1 MDLSHLIKP
10 IIIDVP
16 RIGEVSMDVMG
27 EPFEPWLARG
37 IKEGRWTTGEALVRG
52 LLREQGRVVT
62 GHAQA
67 ENPELG
73 EPPTAGQV
81 NALNDAEL
89 DTLAAS
95 LLVKAKGIFR
105 PQFEAIKGK
114 KVQYR
119 RKAELESLTQPLV
132 DEPPVARLLRL
143 TTLKADDGDLRQT
156 KLRQDAEAHLPP
168 DSVRSAIEIAAG
180 LEPILKAQKLAGGL
194 GAEPYGIAA
203 RASALSRLSDP
214 LSGSASAI
222 LDAARGSRL
231 GATFQAAEAVNRLTH
246 ASRISD
252 VYPGVLAASLS
263 AMNAD
268 TLLGTTRALRDLELS
283 GVASGALRNAIGAG
297 IGRDHWDIL
306 RSSGVLS
313 ATVNAGLI
321 AAAAAAISSTALEP
335 SWLSAINARA
345 GLHLPSST
353 LDAFDRYEAMA
364 RDIGAGSGVA
374 RPAVLDAYLRP
385 GWELTSL
392 AVLSGASA
400 SAGSALLTTY
410 DDDAL
415 DDDAPLGR
423 VIADLHALD
432 TAQDLSAEE
441 AAAIVDRGA
450 AALIARLGTTAD
462 VLGRHGVVSLI
473 GVAAGVVGAVL
484 AGAALLDHSHDD
496 AMLRESRKQSENV
509 QIIASS
515 QDAIRRK
522 LSELQASEEA
532 SLDARRVSSSTALR
546 TGPDRDETRI
556 LQIYPDQRLRAV
568 EERGEWVKVE
578 VYHYGRDDIAIGWVE
593 RRLLIPL

>member
-10 IIIDVP
+10 IIIGVP

-119 RKAELESLTQPLV
+119 RKAELESLTQPLA
-132 DEPPVARLLRL
+132 DESNAARLLRL
-143 TTLKADDGDLRQT
+143 TTLKAEDVDLRQA
-156 KLRQDAEAHLPP
+156 KLRQDSEAHLPP

-268 TLLGTTRALRDLELS
+268 TLSGTTRALRDLELS
-283 GVASGALRNAIGAG
+283 GLASGALRDAIGAG
-297 IGRDHWDIL
+297 IGRDHWDVL
-306 RSSGVLS
+306 KRSGVLS

-353 LDAFDRYEAMA
+353 LDVFDRYDAMA

-410 DDDAL
+410 DDAL

-423 VIADLHALD
+423 VMADLHALD
-432 TAQDLSAEE
+432 TAKDLSAEE

-515 QDAIRRK
+515 QNAIRRK
-522 LSELQASEEA
+522 LSELQASEAA

-546 TGPDRDETRI
+546 IGPDRDETRI

-568 EERGEWVKVE
+568 EERGEWVRVE

-593 RRLLIPL
+593 RRLLIPF

>member
-10 IIIDVP
+10 IIIDGP

-37 IKEGRWTTGEALVRG
+37 IKEGRWTTGAALVRD

-62 GHAQA
+62 GHAEA

-73 EPPTAGQV
+73 EPPTAAQV

-89 DTLAAS
+89 DTFAAS

-114 KVQYR
+114 KVRYR
-119 RKAELESLTQPLV
+119 RKAEVETLTQPLA
-132 DEPPVARLLRL
+132 DESPVARLLRL
-143 TTLKADDGDLRQT
+143 TTLKADDADLRQA

-168 DSVRSAIEIAAG
+168 DGVRSAIEIAAG
-180 LEPILKAQKLAGGL
+180 LEPILQAQKLVRGL

-214 LSGSASAI
+214 LSGPASAI
-222 LDAARGSRL
+222 LNAARGTRL
-231 GATFQAAEAVNRLTH
+231 GATLQAAEAVNQLTR
-246 ASRISD
+246 ASRLSD
-252 VYPGVLAASLS
+252 IYPGVLAASLS
-263 AMNAD
+263 PMNAD
-268 TLLGTTRALRDLELS
+268 ILSGTTRALRDLELS
-283 GVASGALRNAIGAG
+283 GLASGALHNAIGAG
-297 IGRDHWDIL
+297 IGHDHWKVL
-306 RSSGVLS
+306 RRSGVLS

-321 AAAAAAISSTALEP
+321 AAAATAISSTALEP

-353 LDAFDRYEAMA
+353 LDVFDRYEAMA

-410 DDDAL
+410 DDAL

-423 VIADLHALD
+423 VIAGLHALD
-432 TAQDLSAEE
+432 AAEDLSAEE
-441 AAAIVDRGA
+441 AAAIVERGA
-450 AALIARLGTTAD
+450 AALLARLSTTAD

-473 GVAAGVVGAVL
+473 GVTAGVVGALL

-496 AMLRESRKQSENV
+496 AMLRESRKQSESV
-509 QIIASS
+509 QIIALS

-546 TGPDRDETRI
+546 IDPDRDETRI

-593 RRLLIPL
+593 RRLLIPF